1 MTTIAETANALIAVQ
16 ERMINQ
22 RARLT
27 AEKIS
32 LKKLYDDTRDA
43 LAAQQNA
50 VIAFIDREIEAI
62 NDAIEPPRGAGDG
75 DVLTFKAAE

>member
-32 LKKLYDDTRDA
+32 LKKLYDDTREA
-43 LAAQQNA
+43 LAAQHAA
-50 VIAFIDREIEAI
+50 VIAFIDREIESI
-62 NDAIEPPRGAGDG
+62 NDAIEPRGGSE
-75 DVLTFKAAE
+75 VMLFKSQAAE

>member
-27 AEKIS
+27 TEKIS
-32 LKKLYDDTRDA
+32 LKKLYDDTLDA
-43 LAAQQNA
+43 LAAQHTA

-62 NDAIEPPRGAGDG
+62 NDAIEPRADHE
-75 DVLTFKAAE
+75 VLPFKSKAAE